1 MLYYKILQ
9 QKSFIWY
16 IMYFV
21 YWYLTSSK
29 CKKVNNLKMAKLKQ
43 IKEIICVT
51 PITIKINMFGLL
63 RPRASQTS
71 FTLT

>member
-1 MLYYKILQ
+1 
-9 QKSFIWY
+9 
-16 IMYFV
+16 
-21 YWYLTSSK
+21 
-29 CKKVNNLKMAKLKQ
+29 MAKLKQ

-71 FTLT
+71 FTHT